1 MAPMNGAD
9 EWRRGLVGTM
19 AVMTV
24 PNLVLNNGIE
34 IPQLGFGVWR
44 VPRGKTKQ
52 AVAAALDA
60 GYRHVDTAKLY
71 DNEREVGEAVR
82 ESGLDR
88 DEVFVTSKVWN
99 TDQGY
104 DSTLR
109 AFDASMERLGFE
121 VLDLYLIHWPLPA
134 RDTAAQTW
142 RAMEKLY
149 QEGRI
154 RAIGVSNFQP
164 EHLRRLLDGSEVVPG
179 INQVE
184 LHPYL
189 QQHEIRKA
197 DEELGLL
204 TEAWSRLAKGGE
216 LLADPTITSLADKHG
231 ATPAQVVLRWHLQ
244 LGIIAIPKSV
254 TPSRIKENIDVFG
267 FELDEQDLAS
277 IGTLD
282 RGGRTGPDPDQLD

>member
-60 GYRHVDTAKLY
+60 GYRHIDTAELY

-88 DEVFVTSKVWN
+88 DAVFVTSKVWN
-99 TDQGY
+99 SDQGY

-109 AFDASMERLGFE
+109 AFDATMDRLGLD
-121 VLDLYLIHWPLPA
+121 VLDLYLIHWPRPEA
-134 RDTAAQTW
+134 GTAADTW
-142 RAMEKLY
+142 SAMERLY
-149 QEGRI
+149 AEGRI
-154 RAIGVSNFQP
+154 RAIGVSNFRP
-164 EHLRRLLDGSEVVPG
+164 EDLRRLLDTADVVPTV
-179 INQVE
+179 NQVE

-189 QQHEIRKA
+189 QQT
-197 DEELGLL
+197 D
-204 TEAWSRLAKGGE
+204 
-216 LLADPTITSLADKHG
+216 
-231 ATPAQVVLRWHLQ
+231 
-244 LGIIAIPKSV
+244 
-254 TPSRIKENIDVFG
+254 
-267 FELDEQDLAS
+267 
-277 IGTLD
+277 
-282 RGGRTGPDPDQLD
+282 